1 MSFWIRVRSGCM
13 PGSGTDGPYG
23 SSVFCFLISIHTGS
37 HSGRTN
43 LLYHQGCR
51 ILPFSQSL
59 ILKSSCAVRSTLCLE
74 MSHLRDGEF
83 DVSTCRA
90 TRPRHLSRHKSSCGS
105 RPLGGSGNI
114 ARSADF
120 RKGHDPLY
128 QLEA

>member
-1 MSFWIRVRSGCM
+1 MSFWIRVWSGCT

-23 SSVFCFLISIHTGS
+23 SSVFCFLISTHTGS

-43 LLYHQGCR
+43 LLYYQGCR

-74 MSHLRDGEF
+74 MSRLRDGEF
-83 DVSTCRA
+83 DVSTCRPA
-90 TRPRHLSRHKSSCGS
+90 RPRHLSRHRSSCGS
-105 RPLGGSGNI
+105 RAPGGSGNT

-120 RKGHDPLY
+120 CKGHDPLY